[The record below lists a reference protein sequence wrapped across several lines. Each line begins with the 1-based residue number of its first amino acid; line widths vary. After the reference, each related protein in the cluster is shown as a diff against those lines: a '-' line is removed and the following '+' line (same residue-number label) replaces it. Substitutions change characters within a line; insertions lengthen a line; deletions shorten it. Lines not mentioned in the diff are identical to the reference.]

1 MKFSSVFDQ
10 RNSLMKE
17 FSTSIASFWATMS
30 LLLHLIFV
38 LISLILSFF
47 VFIIIYAIIV
57 IAYSVINL
65 LMSYVDVYTE
75 AVVS

>member
-1 MKFSSVFDQ
+1 ME
-10 RNSLMKE
+10 E
-17 FSTSIASFWATMS
+17 FSTSKASFWVTIY

-57 IAYSVINL
+57 IAYLVLNL
-65 LMSYVDVYTE
+65 LIPDVDVYTE
-75 AVVS
+75 AVVISACIKQII